1 MLCQQKQSRIG
12 NGLTQT
18 GAYWRF
24 VFVGTP
30 NHDPLS
36 LRAREGGPNWA
47 SPLRVSPYKASHS
60 LLQAPALAVDEQLN
74 ALREIFAQPSTF
86 KALTSAQA
94 ARKRASNA
102 SGVSSHSRVS
112 NAGSSGSYN
121 MLVPL
126 LSAFASLLRGSCR
139 RIRRRILTM

>member
-36 LRAREGGPNWA
+36 LRAREGGPNSA
-47 SPLRVSPYKASHS
+47 SPLKVSPYKASHS

-74 ALREIFAQPSTF
+74 ALREIFAQAFDVQASVDVD
-86 KALTSAQA
+86 ASCAQT
-94 ARKRASNA
+94 R
-102 SGVSSHSRVS
+102 
-112 NAGSSGSYN
+112 
-121 MLVPL
+121 P
-126 LSAFASLLRGSCR
+126 
-139 RIRRRILTM
+139 